1 MATRNPY
8 IFSWFFE
15 SLPPFSLPLPLLL
28 LHLIFIPF
36 SASALYFLRVPCCV
50 YFAYMFMRVFVCHAC
65 NILFCEKFS
74 GIFWVWVATLGASS
88 AFFLLGMG
96 KMQAQ

>member
-1 MATRNPY
+1 MVFRIPT
-8 IFSWFFE
+8 
-15 SLPPFSLPLPLLL
+15 PFSLPLLL

-74 GIFWVWVATLGASS
+74 GIFWVWVATLGASP
-88 AFFLLGMG
+88 AFFSLAWVKCKPNKKETGQTDEC
-96 KMQAQ
+96 K